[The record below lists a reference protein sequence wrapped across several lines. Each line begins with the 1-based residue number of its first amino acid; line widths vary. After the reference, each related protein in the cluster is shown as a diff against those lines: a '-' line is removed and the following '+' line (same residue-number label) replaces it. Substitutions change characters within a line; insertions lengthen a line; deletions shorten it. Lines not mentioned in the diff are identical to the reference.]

1 MLAPSN
7 HLSDANHQPKVRWIV
22 QSFGDL
28 SGQNQF
34 FDERRVRIFKNNMS
48 LLFDRKEALSN

>member
-1 MLAPSN
+1 MIAPSN
-7 HLSDANHQPKVRWIV
+7 ISAEANHLPKVRWIV